1 MWEVTRG
8 RTVNENNFGEKAASF
23 GMWMMKEL
31 PKGLRLGNYIEASED
46 IVQLRFDNDICHTL
60 RNCEQW
66 IG

>member
-1 MWEVTRG
+1 
-8 RTVNENNFGEKAASF
+8 
-23 GMWMMKEL
+23 MKEL